1 MKIRHLVVIVVV
13 AILAFNGVSN
23 ALRRSDFNH
32 CRVTTHHTL
41 QECKTLTGYDP
52 E

>member
-1 MKIRHLVVIVVV
+1 MKIRHIIAIV
-13 AILAFNGVSN
+13 AIIFAVNGVNN
-23 ALRRSDFNH
+23 ALKRSDFNH

-41 QECKTLTGYDP
+41 QECKDLTGYTP